1 MTIVI
6 KTAKKCIFFK
16 QHGAK
21 MTNSRQHCSTHAHAW
36 KLAGTL
42 AQKIGWRIGQKTGLE
57 NSPGN
62 WHRKLIG
69 KWSENHPEKMLENG
83 PRIYQKT
90 TKWQTQIR
98 KMARHAQ
105 PWRAITIQSQLWPAM
120 ASHGQPWPA
129 MACFFLV
136 LIYFVFFWS
145 LSDI

>member
-1 MTIVI
+1 M
-6 KTAKKCIFFK
+6 
-16 QHGAK
+16 
-21 MTNSRQHCSTHAHAW
+21 
-36 KLAGTL
+36 AGTL

-69 KWSENHPEKMLENG
+69 KWSENHPENMLENG

-105 PWRAITIQSQLWPAM
+105 PWRAITIQSRLWPAMASHGQLWPAM
-120 ASHGQPWPA
+120 ASHGCPRLPSPWDPKTQHRPRA
-129 MACFFLV
+129 NDPTPSKTLGPQTLV
-136 LIYFVFFWS
+136 LGGLNYKNATR
-145 LSDI
+145 